1 MLPPLLVDAAA
12 VTRRAVT
19 QRAVTQRLLGY
30 LMQVLIV
37 LRIELR

>member
-1 MLPPLLVDAAA
+1 MLPPLLVDAA
-12 VTRRAVT
+12 AVT

>member
-12 VTRRAVT
+12 VTQRAVI
-19 QRAVTQRLLGY
+19 QRSVTQRLLGY